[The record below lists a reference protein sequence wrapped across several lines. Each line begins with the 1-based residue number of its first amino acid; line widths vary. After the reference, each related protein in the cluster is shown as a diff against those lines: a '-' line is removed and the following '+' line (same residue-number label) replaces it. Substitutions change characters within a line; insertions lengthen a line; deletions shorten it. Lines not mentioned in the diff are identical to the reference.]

1 MGEIITIVS
10 GKGGVGKTTLTA
22 NLGLSIKEL
31 GFSVLLVD
39 ADVAMSNL
47 SLLVGVD
54 NPPITLHDVLL
65 GSSSAADSTYEGPG
79 GIKIIPSGLSISTY
93 QRVDIERLVSVVKSL
108 YNQYDYIL
116 IDAPAGIDKN
126 VIAAMSAS
134 TQLLLI
140 TEPTAPSVAD
150 VFKVKIVAER
160 LNLKVLGVVINK
172 VSNISGEI
180 SEKEIIKM
188 LELPCYGKVPYA
200 EDIRQS
206 FLLKKIKPL
215 LVHSPSSISANS
227 FRAIAQKITGKEKNL
242 VKKSGGGL
250 FAFLKRLFSSKKLKT

>member
-22 NLGLSIKEL
+22 NLGLALAEQ
-31 GFSVLLVD
+31 GHSVLLID
-39 ADVAMSNL
+39 ADIAMSNL
-47 SLLVGVD
+47 SLLIGVD

-65 GSSSAADSTYEGPG
+65 GSSSVGDATYDGPG
-79 GIKIIPSGLSISTY
+79 KLKIIPSGLSISTY
-93 QRVDIERLVSVVKSL
+93 QRVDVERLVSVVKSL

-126 VIAAMSAS
+126 VIAAMSSS
-134 TQLLLI
+134 TQILLI
-140 TEPTAPSVAD
+140 TEPTSPSVAD

-160 LNLKVLGVVINK
+160 LNLKVLGIIINK

-180 SEKEIIKM
+180 SEKEIMKM
-188 LELPCYGKVPYA
+188 LELPCYGKIPYA
-200 EDIRQS
+200 EDIRES

-215 LVHSPSSISANS
+215 LIHAPKGLSANS
-227 FRAIAQKITGKEKNL
+227 FRAIAKKITGKEGESS
-242 VKKSGGGL
+242 KKSSGGL
-250 FAFLKRLFSSKKLKT
+250 FGFLKRLFSRKK